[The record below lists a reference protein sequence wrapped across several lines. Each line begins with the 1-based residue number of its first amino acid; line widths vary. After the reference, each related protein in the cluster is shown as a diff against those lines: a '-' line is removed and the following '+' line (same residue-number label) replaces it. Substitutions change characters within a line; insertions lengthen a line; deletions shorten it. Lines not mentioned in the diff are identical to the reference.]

1 MTDPS
6 TLFRQEALAFQ
17 ADRLPT
23 GAPLQLGS
31 WTRWFYWAV
40 LVLVGGGLVLGFT
53 LRASRTASGPA
64 VVDLHRGT
72 FAAVLPDAS
81 AAAAQPGRLVHIT
94 VPRTF
99 RDAHQG
105 RITAAAAADPAGL
118 RRAGLDT
125 QVASAQRNGGT
136 LVSGSLLPRAR
147 PLSSQRP
154 GRSSNQPVS
163 GRVVIVLSSGR
174 LLTVV
179 FDGFSL
185 S

>member
-31 WTRWFYWAV
+31 WTRWFYWLV

-81 AAAAQPGRLVHIT
+81 AAAAQPGRLVDIT
-94 VPRTF
+94 VPRAF
-99 RDAHQG
+99 RDGYQG
-105 RITAAAAADPAGL
+105 RLTAATAADPAGL

-136 LVSGSLLPRAR
+136 LVSGTLIPRAGT
-147 PLSSQRP
+147 LISQRL